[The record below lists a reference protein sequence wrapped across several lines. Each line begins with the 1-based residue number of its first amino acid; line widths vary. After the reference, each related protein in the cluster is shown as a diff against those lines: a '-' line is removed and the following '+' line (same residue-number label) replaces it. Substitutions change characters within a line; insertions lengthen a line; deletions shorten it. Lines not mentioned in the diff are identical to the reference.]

1 MHACWPQPLP
11 SVVGPLAAQLQQ
23 QQQPKHK
30 RLQQQRQQR
39 QDHQTLQLTP
49 LQQQQQ
55 QQGLP
60 RPRELEPQ
68 VEAWAQVQE
77 LELALEL
84 ALAASGNQQ
93 PPLDYSVRQQ
103 ACGFT
108 LCVVIADQQTAKTH
122 RACVVLDC
130 VRIGNHTVW
139 CYTLY
144 VYAAVANAAPAC
156 CQVSQPKHS
165 QQSAVI
171 AA

>member
-1 MHACWPQPLP
+1 MHACWPQLLP

-23 QQQPKHK
+23 QQPKHK
-30 RLQQQRQQR
+30 RLQHQRQQR
-39 QDHQTLQLTP
+39 QDHQTQQLTA
-49 LQQQQQ
+49 LQQ

-60 RPRELEPQ
+60 LPLELEPQ
-68 VEAWAQVQE
+68 VEAWAQVQELE

-108 LCVVIADQQTAKTH
+108 CAVVIADQQTARTH
-122 RACVVLDC
+122 CACVVLDC
-130 VRIGNHTVW
+130 VRIESHTVW
-139 CYTLY
+139 RYTLY